1 MIHDGSIGAALN
13 SILSA
18 FPGFARKSVYP
29 RFVLSRCAPAT
40 ATNVATNVR
49 KQIVIRRKFLAIAI
63 GWTPR
68 LKLLIA
74 QMITLHARS
83 QQDLAP
89 PGRVM

>member
-1 MIHDGSIGAALN
+1 MPLLDDWSCEKSNTADRQTGEPEMIHDGSIGAAFN

-29 RFVLSRCAPAT
+29 RFTLSRYVPAT

-63 GWTPR
+63 GWTP
-68 LKLLIA
+68 
-74 QMITLHARS
+74 
-83 QQDLAP
+83 
-89 PGRVM
+89 